1 MHFFEKLKKDQNKL
15 IQLCILEMKTL
26 LKEDIQNEIVY
37 TFYK

>member
-1 MHFFEKLKKDQNKL
+1 MSCRKVDKSNKL